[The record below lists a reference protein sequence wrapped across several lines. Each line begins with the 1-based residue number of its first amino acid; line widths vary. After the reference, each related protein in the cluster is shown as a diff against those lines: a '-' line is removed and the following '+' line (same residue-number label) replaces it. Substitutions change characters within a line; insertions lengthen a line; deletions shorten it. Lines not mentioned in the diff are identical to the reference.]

1 MIYLIDDKKLR
12 QEKYFWTTEKLS
24 QYKQALV
31 AIYSKGEFDKIKATL
46 FASDDII
53 LFHDSFFD
61 DPVNQQEL
69 NPILIR
75 QTLVERSQKA
85 AVVFFGGGT
94 SSRTIVKKYASIP
107 VSTLYNNLSTF
118 LDTYI
123 ASGQDNNIEIR
134 TLVFGK
140 NYELEE
146 ITILKEEIWN
156 LLYDE
161 SSMTQMTFSPEING
175 KLDDIFIRLHKKG
188 ERINYF
194 PITSPIT
201 VAVFKTR
208 LSKIIK
214 EHING

>member
-12 QEKYFWTTEKLS
+12 QGKYSWTSEKLS

-31 AIYSKGEFDKIKATL
+31 AIYSKDEFDKIKATL
-46 FASDDII
+46 LPSDDII

-61 DPVNQQEL
+61 DPVNQQEQ
-69 NPILIR
+69 NPTLIR
-75 QTLVERSQKA
+75 QTLVDRTQKA
-85 AVVFFGGGT
+85 TVVFFGGGT

-134 TLVFGK
+134 TLVFGR

-146 ITILKEEIWN
+146 ITTLKEEIWN

-161 SSMTQMTFSPEING
+161 PSTAQMTFNPEING

-188 ERINYF
+188 QRTNYF
-194 PITSPIT
+194 PITNTIT
-201 VAVFKTR
+201 VAVFKTL